1 MMDGNTLVMDNSEQI
16 TYQLPYS
23 KGQISVRLH
32 GRSFSECEGDRSAC
46 SFDGKGCQYVG
57 YT

>member
-1 MMDGNTLVMDNSEQI
+1 MMVGNTLVMDNSEQI

-23 KGQISVRLH
+23 KGQISLRLDGH
-32 GRSFSECEGDRSAC
+32 LFSKCQSDRSAC
-46 SFDGKGCQYVG
+46 SFDGKGCQYVS